1 MRERCCVSLPLCVSL
16 ALLQQGGGFS
26 PKRLRAMLLGV
37 DKRRKGQQDGGA
49 DEEEDDGGGDYGV
62 VPKDHARSDAGDG
75 GCFCFVPP
83 ASPVLISPPLAML
96 PAAVA
101 DLVLCFVSDYCG
113 FLGWAAALALL
124 LGIGQGNL
132 IPWTVPMRGAV

>member
-1 MRERCCVSLPLCVSL
+1 MRERCCVSLTLCVSL

-83 ASPVLISPPLAML
+83 ASPVLILSRPLL
-96 PAAVA
+96 R
-101 DLVLCFVSDYCG
+101 
-113 FLGWAAALALL
+113 LGLL
-124 LGIGQGNL
+124 WVPWMGCCIGIASWNWIGQIDSVDSANAGSSL
-132 IPWTVPMRGAV
+132 GRHCSS